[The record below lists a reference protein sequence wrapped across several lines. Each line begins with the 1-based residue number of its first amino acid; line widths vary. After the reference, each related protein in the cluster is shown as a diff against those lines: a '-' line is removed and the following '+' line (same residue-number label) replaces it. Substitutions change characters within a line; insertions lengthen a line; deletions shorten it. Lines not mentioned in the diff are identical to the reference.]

1 MNFFDEGRVHAR
13 QAGQGSGVWGRV
25 GACHLVRI
33 LKAAQRVLLSILF
46 AVCLPPSLPLT
57 LPRCPSRPLYAVG
70 HVNTC
75 RKPFANPRC
84 THPTQVKLGLASAC
98 CCSCWSCKQIA
109 QFFWGFSSAFSFFR
123 LPAAAAAACCLL
135 PGEGYQRII
144 LSKECGCSWKLLRP
158 KEKQPASEK
167 WKMEKPNEKEREK
180 YLLGLLVGCP
190 ASRSVRPC
198 FAASKAII

>member
-1 MNFFDEGRVHAR
+1 MNFFDEGRVHAG

-123 LPAAAAAACCLL
+123 LPAAAAAACCRCPAKAISVLSC
-135 PGEGYQRII
+135 QR
-144 LSKECGCSWKLLRP
+144 SAAAVGNCYGQKRNSRQVKSG
-158 KEKQPASEK
+158 K
-167 WKMEKPNEKEREK
+167 WKNPMRKNAKSI
-180 YLLGLLVGCP
+180 CS
-190 ASRSVRPC
+190 AC
-198 FAASKAII
+198 

>member
-1 MNFFDEGRVHAR
+1 MNFFDEGRVHAG

-84 THPTQVKLGLASAC
+84 THPTQEKLGLACAC

-109 QFFWGFSSAFSFFR
+109 QFFLGVFLCFFLFPFACCCR
-123 LPAAAAAACCLL
+123 CCLL
-135 PGEGYQRII
+135 PAARRR
-144 LSKECGCSWKLLRP
+144 LSAYYLVKGVRLQLEIVTAK
-158 KEKQPASEK
+158 
-167 WKMEKPNEKEREK
+167 RETAGK
-180 YLLGLLVGCP
+180 
-190 ASRSVRPC
+190 
-198 FAASKAII
+198 